1 MEYYLA
7 ITKYPAIC
15 DTEGCEDI
23 MLSEIVKNN
32 HFHVES
38 KNTELMKA
46 EQNGGYQTLG
56 GGEIGEM
63 FKGMNAVWGKIL
75 YIL

>member
-23 MLSEIVKNN
+23 MLSELVKNN

-46 EQNGGYQTLG
+46 EQNGVIRLWVV
-56 GGEIGEM
+56 
-63 FKGMNAVWGKIL
+63 GMERCCLRGWMLSREDFL